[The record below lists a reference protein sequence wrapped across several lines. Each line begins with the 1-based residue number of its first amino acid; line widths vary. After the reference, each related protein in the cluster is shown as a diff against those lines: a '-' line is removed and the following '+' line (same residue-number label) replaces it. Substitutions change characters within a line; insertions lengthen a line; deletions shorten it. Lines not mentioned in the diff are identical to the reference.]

1 MKRSKHSLS
10 STHLTSFDMGELIP
24 INLLETLP
32 GDSVQVQTSALIRCA
47 PMLAPPMHPVRVR
60 IHHWFVP
67 HRLVWDNFEAFIT
80 GGPDGNNASVF
91 PTRASFAVA
100 QGTLANYLGLPVA
113 TVPAVSALPF
123 RAYSLIWN
131 EFYRDQDL
139 QTPLT
144 ISKADGV
151 DATTNVALQNCA
163 WEKDYFTMSRP
174 WEQKGPQVTVPIGG
188 VIPIKGLGFLDSSP
202 ATLST
207 SVTVRE
213 TSPLPNRTYS
223 AAAQMNTTSS
233 YYEVSD
239 GTASRRPKIEA
250 DLSNGAATVSVS
262 ALRQSLAI
270 QRFEEARAMYGSRY
284 AEYLR
289 ALGVRSSDA
298 RLNRPEYLG
307 GGVST
312 IQFSEVVQSAADGT
326 NPVSTLRG
334 HGINAMRSNRFR
346 RFFEEHG
353 YVITLMS
360 ILPKSIYMNG
370 LQRTWNRR
378 TKYDFWQKELEFIG
392 QQSIANKE
400 IYAAHGTPDG
410 VFGYIDRYDEYRRQW
425 SRVTGEFATS
435 TLDYWHFARSFA
447 SAPALNSTF
456 VSAVPPERPFAAP
469 STDVIYAQINHSIQ
483 ARRLVSKTAVPRTF

>member
-10 STHLTSFDMGELIP
+10 NTHLTSFDMGELIP
-24 INLLETLP
+24 INLLECLP
-32 GDSVQVQTSALIRCA
+32 GDSIQCSTSALIRCA
-47 PMLAPPMHPVRVR
+47 PMLSPPMHPVRCR

-67 HRLVWDNFEAFIT
+67 HRLVWDNFEKFIT
-80 GGPDGNNASVF
+80 GGPDGLDASVF
-91 PTRASFAVA
+91 PTWAGGAIA
-100 QGTLANYLGLPVA
+100 QGTLGNYLGLPVA

-139 QTPLT
+139 QTALT
-144 ISKADGV
+144 ISKADGN
-151 DATTNVALQNCA
+151 DTTTNRTLQNCS
-163 WEKDYFTMSRP
+163 WEKDYFTIARP
-174 WEQKGPQVTVPIGG
+174 WEQKGPAVTIPVTGTGTVVLNGSAPYASSKIKVSSTGANTASQDTLQHAAGG
-188 VIPIKGLGFLDSSP
+188 DLRSPTFTAGLTLDPNGSLVANLTSS
-202 ATLST
+202 
-207 SVTVRE
+207 SVTV
-213 TSPLPNRTYS
+213 N
-223 AAAQMNTTSS
+223 
-233 YYEVSD
+233 
-239 GTASRRPKIEA
+239 
-250 DLSNGAATVSVS
+250 

-346 RFFEEHG
+346 RFIEEHG
-353 YVITLMS
+353 YIISLMS
-360 ILPKSIYMNG
+360 ILPKAIYMNG

-392 QQSIANKE
+392 QQPIVNKE
-400 IYAAHGTPDG
+400 LYAASGTPDAT
-410 VFGYIDRYDEYRRQW
+410 FGYVDRYDEYRRQW

-447 SAPALNSTF
+447 SQPALNSTF

-469 STDVIYAQINHSIQ
+469 STDVIYAQINNSVQ
-483 ARRLVSKTAVPRTF
+483 ARRLVSKTATPRTF